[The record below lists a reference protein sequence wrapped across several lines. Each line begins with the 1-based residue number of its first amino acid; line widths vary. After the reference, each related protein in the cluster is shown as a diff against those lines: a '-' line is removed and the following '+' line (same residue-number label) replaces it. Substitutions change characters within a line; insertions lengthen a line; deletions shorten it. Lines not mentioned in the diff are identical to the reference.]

1 MATVSCGSGV
11 CIPRN
16 EPGTIGCL
24 VRFIDRPDKVLL
36 MTAGHAV
43 LATNTRQGDPV
54 ESPDMPGT
62 VLGLLLTWTSLTGNV
77 TADVALV
84 WVDPRLVTPEIIGIG
99 LPKNGAA
106 DVRAAQRARLYSMR
120 GTPREMRVDQVSAD
134 IPLLARGPDWSAHLT
149 YRGQITCRPGSP
161 QMQAIQ
167 PGDSGAIVVDDNN
180 RVIGMVVAA
189 SDDTT
194 GITVVTPMSAILSHP
209 AWRGGTLEVLDS
221 IPPNAIAP
229 PIAQQALAA
238 ATPGR
243 ADLSSLNA
251 NQKVMAQKILNAF
264 FVAGYGLYQQVAAV
278 ANAKAESNLKPDAH
292 ALTASEDSVG
302 LFQLNRM
309 GGEGKNFSVAQL
321 SDPDFNIKVTI
332 DAVSRF
338 RSFRAADS
346 LDSAVDEFVRR
357 FERPADTDAA
367 VAARQRIAHSLYV
380 SA

>member
-1 MATVSCGSGV
+1 MATVSCGSGI

-24 VRFIDRPDKVLL
+24 VRFTDRPDKVLL

-84 WVDPRLVTPEIIGIG
+84 WVDPALVTPEIIGIG
-99 LPKNGAA
+99 LPKGGVT
-106 DVRAAQRARLYSMR
+106 DVRAAQRVRLFSLR
-120 GTPREMRVDQVSAD
+120 GIPREMRVDQASANV
-134 IPLLARGPDWSAHLT
+134 PLLARGPDWSAHLT
-149 YRGQITCRPGSP
+149 YRAQIMCRPASP
-161 QMQAIQ
+161 QMATQ

-189 SDDTT
+189 ADDAA
-194 GITVVTPMSAILSHP
+194 GITVVTPIFAILNHP

-221 IPPNAIAP
+221 IPRNAIAP
-229 PIAQQALAA
+229 PIAQQALAG

-243 ADLSSLNA
+243 VDLSSLNA

-264 FVAGYGLYQQVAAV
+264 FVAGYGLYQQVAAL
-278 ANAKAESNLKPDAH
+278 ANAKAESSLKPDAH

-302 LFQLNRM
+302 LFQLNRVN
-309 GGEGKNFSVAQL
+309 GEGKNFSVEQL
-321 SDPDFNIKVTI
+321 ADPDFNIKVTL
-332 DAVSRF
+332 DVLSRF
-338 RSFRAADS
+338 PSFRAADS
-346 LDSAVDEFVRR
+346 LDSAVEEFVRR
-357 FERPADTDAA
+357 FERPANADAA
-367 VAARQRIAHSLYV
+367 VEARQLIAHSFYV